1 MSDWDIFWSMG
12 GYGTYVWSAYGITIA
27 VLIVNAVAA
36 IRRLRI
42 LRRKIREDAE

>member
-12 GYGTYVWSAYGITIA
+12 GYGAYIWSAYGITTA

-36 IRRLRI
+36 IRSLRI
-42 LRRKIREDAE
+42 LRRKIREATE